1 MVLQEAELLRQLVR
15 VPSVNPDFATD
26 GSGGEGQL
34 TDFLQNL
41 LDELGWRW
49 LRQTVHPGRDNLIA
63 LCPGKNLG
71 PGRSSEATLWE
82 VHQDTV
88 GVAGMTIDPF
98 SGEPPSS
105 NLAEGRIWGRG
116 ACDIKGGMAAMLTA
130 LSRAQVDP
138 DQQQSTVLLALTVNE
153 ESGFTGADALCR
165 FWSDDPGR
173 QVSAAEVHGPLSLA
187 ELQDLRPRQ
196 AVIAE
201 PTGLDVVVAHK
212 GASRWHCHTRGQ
224 AAHTS
229 QPELGRNAIYA
240 MADVLHS
247 IEAYHEEEL
256 ARGEP
261 HPLCGR
267 PAVCASTIQGGSGVN
282 VVPDHAVI
290 AIDRRLLPGESPRQA
305 YDDLVAFIEHSVA
318 RAGIAIENEQ
328 PWIECHGLDDSENRA
343 WAGQIAAVAHSL
355 DLPCELIGVP
365 YGTDASVIAA
375 NGIPSVVFGPGS
387 IDQAHTKDEWLEI
400 DQLAKATE
408 ILYRLVCCEDAS
420 GWA

>member
-1 MVLQEAELLRQLVR
+1 MVLQEIDLLRQLVR
-15 VPSVNPDFATD
+15 VPSVNPVFTSD
-26 GSGGEGQL
+26 GSGGEAPL

-63 LCPGKNLG
+63 LCPGKGG
-71 PGRSSEATLWE
+71 PGKGSPGGSSEVTLWE

-88 GVAGMTIDPF
+88 GVAGMTIDPYC
-98 SGEPPSS
+98 GEES
-105 NLAEGRIWGRG
+105 EGRIWGRG

-130 LSRAQVDP
+130 LSRAQADP
-138 DQQQSTVLLALTVNE
+138 ERQRSTVLLALTVNE

-187 ELQDLRPRQ
+187 ELQNLRPGQ

-224 AAHTS
+224 AAHSS

-240 MADVLHS
+240 MADVLLA
-247 IEAYHEEEL
+247 IEAYHQEEL
-256 ARGEP
+256 ARGDS
-261 HPLCGR
+261 HSLCGR
-267 PAVCASTIQGGSGVN
+267 RAICASTIQGGSGVN
-282 VVPDHAVI
+282 IVPEHAVI

-305 YDDLVAFIEHSVA
+305 YEDLIAYVSNRVERSGITIEH
-318 RAGIAIENEQ
+318 EQ
-328 PWIECHGLDDSENRA
+328 PWIECLGLDDSDNRE
-343 WAGQIAAVAHSL
+343 WAGQIAAVAHAM

-375 NGIPSVVFGPGS
+375 AGIPSVVFGPGS

-408 ILYRLVCCEDAS
+408 ILYRLVCCEAAS
-420 GWA
+420 G

>member
-1 MVLQEAELLRQLVR
+1 MVLQEADLLRQLVR
-15 VPSVNPDFATD
+15 IPSVNPDFTTD

-71 PGRSSEATLWE
+71 PGKSPEATLWE

-98 SGEPPSS
+98 CGEES
-105 NLAEGRIWGRG
+105 EGRIWGRG

-130 LSRAQVDP
+130 LSRAQAEP
-138 DQQQSTVLLALTVNE
+138 AGQQSTILLALTINE

-165 FWSDDPGR
+165 FWSDEPER
-173 QVSAAEVHGPLSLA
+173 QVRPEEVQGPLSLA
-187 ELQDLRPRQ
+187 ELQNLRPRQ

-201 PTGLDVVVAHK
+201 PTELDVVVAHK

-229 QPELGRNAIYA
+229 QPELGCNAIYA
-240 MADVLHS
+240 MAEVQLA
-247 IEAYHEEEL
+247 IEAYHEEAL
-256 ARGEP
+256 ARGKP
-261 HPLCGR
+261 HSLCGR
-267 PAVCASTIQGGSGVN
+267 PTVCASTIHGGSGVN

-305 YDDLVAFIEHSVA
+305 YTDLVAFVESRVE
-318 RAGIAIENEQ
+318 RAGITIEHEQ
-328 PWIECHGLDDSENRA
+328 PWIECLGLDDCDNRA
-343 WAGQIAAVAHSL
+343 WAGQIAAVVHAM
-355 DLPCELIGVP
+355 DLPCELVGVP
-365 YGTDASVIAA
+365 YGTDASVFAA
-375 NGIPSVVFGPGS
+375 AGIPSVVFGPGS

-400 DQLAKATE
+400 DQLSRATE
-408 ILYRLVCCEDAS
+408 ILHRLACCETES
-420 GWA
+420 GVSD